1 MSYKN
6 TNAYLIHEVS
16 QRLTAESDQ
25 ILMERFG
32 IGFSQYKVL
41 LCLEERSGVA
51 QKEIAKQ
58 LLQTEA
64 SVSRQITVLYKKSM
78 IVVKT
83 GKDSRKNLIFPTS
96 RGVEVIVKATK
107 ALRDYNFPIFDDI
120 SPKQEKLIH
129 QTLQKINK
137 YLTGRT

>member
-107 ALRDYNFPIFDDI
+107 ALRDYNFPIFEDL
-120 SPKQEKLIH
+120 SPKQTKLLH
-129 QTLQKINK
+129 NTLQNINK
-137 YLTGRT
+137 HLTR

>member
-1 MSYKN
+1 MM
-6 TNAYLIHEVS
+6 HEVS

-64 SVSRQITVLYKKSM
+64 SVSRQVTVLYKKGM
-78 IVVKT
+78 VTVKT

-96 RGVEVIVKATK
+96 RGVEVIAKATK
-107 ALRDYNFPIFDDI
+107 ALRDYTHPIFEDL
-120 SPKQEKLIH
+120 SPKQEKILH
-129 QTLQKINK
+129 DALQNINK
-137 YLTGRT
+137 HLSN

>member
-107 ALRDYNFPIFDDI
+107 ALRDYNFPIFEDL
-120 SPKQEKLIH
+120 SPKQTKLLH
-129 QTLQKINK
+129 STLQNINK
-137 YLTGRT
+137 HLTR